1 MIKNE
6 SNELMKT
13 MLKCGLQLLM
23 VASGIGLIVGI
34 VKLCINYSANI
45 GNFIFSINN
54 LFLPSKH
61 FIQNNIWI
69 FLTVWVFVLLW
80 LVCVFVKTPPR
91 NVKSYRLLTKIL
103 GFVLSIGTV
112 LMLCIA
118 DMPVVR
124 ENEFSGLLFFTS
136 FLFIVISGAVI
147 YGLID
152 FIADQHLKITKETN

>member
-6 SNELMKT
+6 SNELMRT

-23 VASGIGLIVGI
+23 LASGIALIVGI
-34 VKLCINYSANI
+34 VKLCINYSTNI
-45 GNFIFSINN
+45 GSFIFSINN

-61 FIQNNIWI
+61 FVQDNIWI
-69 FLTVWVFVLLW
+69 FAAVWVSILLW
-80 LVCVFVKTPPR
+80 LVCVFIKTPVR
-91 NVKSYRLLTKIL
+91 NIGSYRLLTKIL
-103 GFVLSIGTV
+103 GVLLIIGTV

-136 FLFIVISGAVI
+136 FLFVVISVAVI
-147 YGLID
+147 FALISL
-152 FIADQHLKITKETN
+152 IADQHLKMTKETN